1 MATQNGRTDGGHSP
15 GPAAHPTPAPRN
27 QPRAVQSHDER
38 SQRSLL
44 HPEAETLAYGYSD
57 LLMELD
63 NARAKISRLQRE
75 LEEERRERLYWKN
88 FVRQVRER
96 AAAMLDGE
104 DAT

>member
-1 MATQNGRTDGGHSP
+1 MPANGQ
-15 GPAAHPTPAPRN
+15 PATPAVS
-27 QPRAVQSHDER
+27 QPRPVRPPATNR
-38 SQRSLL
+38 ALL

-63 NARAKISRLQRE
+63 QARAKISKLQRE

-104 DAT
+104 DVS

>member
-1 MATQNGRTDGGHSP
+1 MPPTNGQ
-15 GPAAHPTPAPRN
+15 PTPPAPRPP
-27 QPRAVQSHDER
+27 QRAVQSHENKAPTAHR
-38 SQRSLL
+38 VLL

-63 NARAKISRLQRE
+63 QARAKIANLQRQLDAE
-75 LEEERRERLYWKN
+75 QRERIYWKN

-104 DAT
+104 DVS